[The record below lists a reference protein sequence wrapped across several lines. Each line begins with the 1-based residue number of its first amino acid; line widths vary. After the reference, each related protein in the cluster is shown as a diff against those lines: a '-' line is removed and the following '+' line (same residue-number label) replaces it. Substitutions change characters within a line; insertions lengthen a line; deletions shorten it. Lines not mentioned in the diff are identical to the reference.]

1 MNLTDRKP
9 YQPHF
14 SVIGSGD
21 LLTFAIRL
29 SGPSTVKP
37 IGNIPL
43 RAIGEGKSVDFST
56 VLYCNVIHKV

>member
-14 SVIGSGD
+14 SVIGFGN

-29 SGPSTVKP
+29 SGPNTVELWEM
-37 IGNIPL
+37 IGNILPGAAPA
-43 RAIGEGKSVDFST
+43 RPECVDS
-56 VLYCNVIHKV
+56 

>member
-29 SGPSTVKP
+29 LSICLSGPNTAELLEM
-37 IGNIPL
+37 IGNILL
-43 RAIGEGKSVDFST
+43 RGSGLERDV
-56 VLYCNVIHKV
+56 